1 MTLKKNALRVYKSS
15 VDFLYRHVA
24 KLKRWA
30 DIEKELSSEE
40 KVIEK
45 KFFLSVF
52 VFGFFVFS
60 SASASNYLENQ
71 GITTCEEGESAEDCI
86 TIGGT
91 EFWLTSEFSFENT
104 DSDYMLAEEGF
115 FAKAS
120 VPTTGGI
127 DRSEV
132 ATVTRYEVQ
141 SGDTLSL
148 IASKFNIKE
157 KTILDNNSLTSKDAL
172 ETGDILKILPVDG
185 YLYTVKRG
193 DTISGIAKKFDID
206 QEVLV
211 KQNNL
216 DVRGLKS
223 GFAVILPGKE
233 KPVYVPPVVKT
244 PQYVAT
250 RSSSRRTTSKK
261 YNGNATNKAI
271 TKKYTAPRAGR
282 RFSWPVVGGGTIT
295 QRFHYGHYAVD
306 IWGPNQPGIKAIG
319 SGTVIRAA
327 YNCAPRSYGC
337 QGGYGNLVVIDHG
350 NGYKSLYAHNSKVY
364 VKVGQKVTA
373 GQVIAKM
380 GNSGNT
386 RGRTGIHLHIEI
398 RLNGR
403 KVNPLSYF

>member
-1 MTLKKNALRVYKSS
+1 MLKDKMLNLYKSTIQ
-15 VDFLYRHVA
+15 FLYAHIS
-24 KLKRWA
+24 KLKRWSE
-30 DIEKELSSEE
+30 IEKELSEDE
-40 KVIEK
+40 KKIEK

-52 VFGFFVFS
+52 FFGFFVFS

-71 GITTCEEGESAEDCI
+71 GISTCDEGESANECI
-86 TIGGT
+86 VIGGT
-91 EFWLTSEFSFENT
+91 DFWYIADEVFENT
-104 DSDYMLAEEGF
+104 DSDYMLAEDGF

-120 VPTTGGI
+120 VPTVGEA
-127 DRSEV
+127 DRSGI

-141 SGDTLSL
+141 SGDTIGL
-148 IASKFNIKE
+148 IAKKFNITEKTIRDNNNIKE
-157 KTILDNNSLTSKDAL
+157 KEVL

-193 DTISGIAKKFDID
+193 DTISGISKKFDID
-206 QEVLV
+206 QDLLV

-223 GFAVILPGKE
+223 GFSVILPGKE
-233 KPVYVPPVVKT
+233 KPVYVPPVVT
-244 PQYVAT
+244 PSRYVAT
-250 RSSSRRTTSKK
+250 RNTSTQS
-261 YNGNATNKAI
+261 YNGNKTNTAVVKQ
-271 TKKYTAPRAGR
+271 YVAPRTGKK
-282 RFSWPVVGGGTIT
+282 FSWPVVGGGTIT

-350 NGYKSLYAHNSKVY
+350 NGYKGLYAHNSAVY

-386 RGRTGIHLHIEI
+386 RGRTGIHLHFE
-398 RLNGR
+398 LTYNGR
-403 KVNPLSYF
+403 KINPLSYL